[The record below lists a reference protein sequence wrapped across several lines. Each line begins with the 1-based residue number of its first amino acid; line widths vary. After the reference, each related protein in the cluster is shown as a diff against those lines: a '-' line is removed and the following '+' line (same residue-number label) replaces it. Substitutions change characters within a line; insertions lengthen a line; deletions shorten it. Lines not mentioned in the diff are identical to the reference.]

1 MKLFALLLTA
11 TGLLTIA
18 SFTLAEDDTGK
29 DTIKNIMKK
38 CMNDEEQNLND
49 GLCKKVATG
58 KATQEEKDQLVAM
71 LTALTKLEPPKGET
85 PSWQQKT
92 GALLA
97 AAKSVIAG
105 DKGAGVKLANA
116 ADCKGCHSAHRVK

>member
-1 MKLFALLLTA
+1 MKLFALLFAA

-18 SFTLAEDDTGK
+18 SFTLAEDDTDK
-29 DTIKNIMKK
+29 DAIKNIMRK
-38 CMNDEEQNLND
+38 CMNDDEKNLDD

-71 LTALTKLEPPKGET
+71 LKALTKLEPPKGEAA
-85 PSWQQKT
+85 SWQQKT

-97 AAKSVIAG
+97 AAKSVVAG